1 MNVNK
6 KLKELGFS
14 KIQFHKPNP
23 NNDGTAMVLDNTTTS
38 WGIDTKTGRSIRV
51 ENEKIHGKS
60 DSFWKLIFNNQYTI
74 WIGVVSNN
82 ISKVWLQDN
91 FSTNKRENYSY
102 SLRSELSILYDSKSY
117 NSFILTNR
125 KQIINLFPQVIK
137 RDFIL
142 KDLFK

>member
-23 NNDGTAMVLDNTTTS
+23 NNDGTAMVLDNTATS
-38 WGIDTKTGRSIRV
+38 WGIDAKTGRSIRV
-51 ENEKIHGKS
+51 ECKKIHGKS
-60 DSFWKLIFNNQYTI
+60 DSFWKLIFNEQYII

-91 FSTNKRENYSY
+91 FSTKKKDYSY
-102 SLRSELSILYDSKSY
+102 DLRKELSLLYDSKDY

-125 KQIINLFPQVIK
+125 KQIINLFPQMIK